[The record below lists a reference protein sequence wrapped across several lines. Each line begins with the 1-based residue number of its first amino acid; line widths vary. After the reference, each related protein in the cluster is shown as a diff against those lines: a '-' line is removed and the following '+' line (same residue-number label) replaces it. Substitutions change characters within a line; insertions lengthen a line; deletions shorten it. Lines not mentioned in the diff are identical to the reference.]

1 MLMGGGGDVEDD
13 AVEVQKAILAEC
25 GVHTEFEVQRCPDLR
40 CYRGGGKH
48 LGEQLACPGG
58 IGVAECVEVAR
69 EGEGGGV
76 LRVGICEAGDVPLTR
91 ALRVYAHGGEDTG
104 WRGLSGA

>member
-1 MLMGGGGDVEDD
+1 MPRSPVL
-13 AVEVQKAILAEC
+13 
-25 GVHTEFEVQRCPDLR
+25 QRR
-40 CYRGGGKH
+40 GKH

-76 LRVGICEAGDVPLTR
+76 LRVGICGAGDVPLTR

-104 WRGLSGA
+104 WRGCRALDGLMLTQASGGSVRGRRT

>member
-1 MLMGGGGDVEDD
+1 MLMGAMSRMTQFKFRKESSPNVVFTPYSRCRG
-13 AVEVQKAILAEC
+13 AQIS
-25 GVHTEFEVQRCPDLR
+25 GVTEA
-40 CYRGGGKH
+40 GKH

-76 LRVGICEAGDVPLTR
+76 LRVGICGAGDVPLTR